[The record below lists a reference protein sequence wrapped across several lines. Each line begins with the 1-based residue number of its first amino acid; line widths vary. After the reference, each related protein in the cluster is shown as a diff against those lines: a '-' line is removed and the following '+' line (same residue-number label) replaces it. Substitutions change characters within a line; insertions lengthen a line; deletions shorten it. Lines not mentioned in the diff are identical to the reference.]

1 MKVVRF
7 AVVILAASIAAVPAF
22 AAGPCPST
30 LSANN
35 PAFGAPRPCP
45 TTSAPV
51 KPSVG
56 SATKSSAASAPAKV
70 TTENGRTV
78 YTTGDTTISVG
89 GHLSVDAVAGKGGFR
104 P

>member
-1 MKVVRF
+1 MKAVRF
-7 AVVILAASIAAVPAF
+7 AVVIIAASVAAAPAF

-45 TTSAPV
+45 TTAVPV
-51 KPSVG
+51 KPTTG
-56 SATKSSAASAPAKV
+56 SATKPSSASAPAEV

-89 GHLSVDAVAGKGGFR
+89 GYLSVDAVAGKGGFR